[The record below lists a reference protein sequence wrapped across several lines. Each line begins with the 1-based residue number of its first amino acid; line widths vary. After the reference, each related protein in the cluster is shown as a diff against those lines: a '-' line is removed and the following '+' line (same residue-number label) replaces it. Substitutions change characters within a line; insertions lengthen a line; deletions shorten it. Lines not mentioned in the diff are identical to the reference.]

1 MLGNQS
7 FQRGFK
13 PKFSG
18 EVKKVD
24 SVEGGVVISGGKRY
38 EIARVLPVSKD
49 RQVEIPKALAQ
60 GSEAR
65 TAKQADELAAFK
77 APLKEFLKDGP
88 KGMAAVGTFL
98 KSRPGFET
106 KLAELRLNRP
116 GGLRVA
122 LEGIGK
128 DFEVSA
134 GRGQLTVRL
143 KRTRLVGKQ
152 RG

>member
-1 MLGNQS
+1 
-7 FQRGFK
+7 
-13 PKFSG
+13 
-18 EVKKVD
+18 
-24 SVEGGVVISGGKRY
+24 
-38 EIARVLPVSKD
+38 
-49 RQVEIPKALAQ
+49 
-60 GSEAR
+60 
-65 TAKQADELAAFK
+65 
-77 APLKEFLKDGP
+77 
-88 KGMAAVGTFL
+88 MAAVGTFL

>member
-1 MLGNQS
+1 M
-7 FQRGFK
+7 
-13 PKFSG
+13 
-18 EVKKVD
+18 
-24 SVEGGVVISGGKRY
+24 VISGGKRY

-65 TAKQADELAAFK
+65 AAKQADELAQYR

-98 KSRPGFET
+98 KGRPGFET

-122 LEGIGK
+122 LEAMGK
-128 DFEVSA
+128 DFEISA
-134 GRGQLTVRL
+134 GRGQPTVRVR
-143 KRTRLVGKQ
+143 RTRLAGKQ
-152 RG
+152 RA